1 MYLIVFTYDAN
12 DSNDIPG
19 VRIFLLVFSRSLRL
33 VSTSIKRR
41 EEGCEVS
48 KQGHETPQISRALY
62 FLTDTKYIMYMIYV
76 YNIYIYTY
84 T

>member
-1 MYLIVFTYDAN
+1 MVFTYDAN

-19 VRIFLLVFSRSLRL
+19 VRIFLLVFSRPLRL

-48 KQGHETPQISRALY
+48 K
-62 FLTDTKYIMYMIYV
+62 
-76 YNIYIYTY
+76 
-84 T
+84 